1 MDLQLAG
8 KVALV
13 TAASKG
19 LGRASAEAIAAE
31 GAKLAIVSRSRENVE
46 AAAAAIRERTGAEVL
61 ALVGDVADAAQCRDV
76 VEQTVAAYGR
86 LDALVTNAGGPPGG
100 QFMDLDDEHWETAFQ
115 LTLMSVVR
123 LVRAAVPHMQKGGGG
138 RIVNIGSSSV
148 KQPIPHLVLSNV
160 FRPGLHGLFKH
171 LSRELAPYGILI
183 NTVSPGRIRT
193 ERVMSLDA
201 AKAQREGTTPEE
213 VRRRA
218 EAEIPLGRYGEPE
231 ELGRVVAFLVSGA
244 NTYVTGQH
252 ILVDGGMVTAL

>member
-1 MDLQLAG
+1 VDLQLAG

-61 ALVGDVADAAQCRDV
+61 ALLGDVADAAQCRDV

-86 LDALVTNAGGPPGG
+86 MDALVTNAGGPPGG

-123 LVRAAVPHMQKGGGG
+123 LVRAAVPHMQEAGGG

-218 EAEIPLGRYGEPE
+218 EADIPLGRYGEPE